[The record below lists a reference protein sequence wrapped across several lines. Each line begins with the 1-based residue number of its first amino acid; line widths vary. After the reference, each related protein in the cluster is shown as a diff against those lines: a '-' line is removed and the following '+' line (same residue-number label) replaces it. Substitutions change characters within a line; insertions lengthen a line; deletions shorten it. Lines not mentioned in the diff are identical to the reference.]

1 MTSHSDGRGHIDWE
15 AAFQFYAELG
25 PVRSFGK
32 VSRRFGVS
40 DVAVGL
46 HARKNGWAE
55 RVQAIDA
62 KVQKKVD
69 ALVVRDRAVRL
80 ADTIAVIDQAR
91 QEMLGKLRAGDADVK
106 LADLPALIKLEML
119 IEGEATDR
127 IETKDVQ
134 EVIHSVFVIAGQFV
148 PPANRAAF
156 LAAIG
161 ELSSHAVGGP
171 PALELIE
178 GGTLPGGDESA

>member
-1 MTSHSDGRGHIDWE
+1 MTSHSDGRGRIDWG

-25 PVRSFGK
+25 PIRSFGK

-62 KVQKKVD
+62 QVQKKVD

-91 QEMLGKLRAGDADVK
+91 QEMLGKLQKGDADVK
-106 LADLPALIKLEML
+106 LSDLPALIKLELL

-127 IETKDVQ
+127 IETTEVQ
-134 EVIHSVFVIAGQFV
+134 QVISNVFVIAGRFI
-148 PPANRAAF
+148 PPADRAAF

-161 ELSSHAVGGP
+161 ELSGHSVSGP
-171 PALELIE
+171 PVLELIE
-178 GGTLPGGDESA
+178 GDDTPGGDESA